1 MRVSLGWRR
10 GTDGRFCREIPGF
23 LGGARVRRDGSAHGG
38 HCRANWA
45 KKFLKIFKKRGGKP
59 KNWGARDAGRRSE
72 GTLYRVRGVI
82 FRSGNEAS
90 SSVAR
95 GALRAGASTTGA
107 RHEISEIRS
116 SLYIEGMFA
125 SSIAHSIETSPLVRP
140 TIPQPS
146 PVA

>member
-1 MRVSLGWRR
+1 MWRR
-10 GTDGRFCREIPGF
+10 
-23 LGGARVRRDGSAHGG
+23 
-38 HCRANWA
+38 
-45 KKFLKIFKKRGGKP
+45 
-59 KNWGARDAGRRSE
+59 

-116 SLYIEGMFA
+116 SYIEDLPT
-125 SSIAHSIETSPLVRP
+125 SSIAH
-140 TIPQPS
+140 
-146 PVA
+146 